1 MSWDANKFCIKN
13 SVTITVCNDL
23 KNDNHLHFQIP
34 VDESAGWKA
43 TGWNLNKPD
52 WTGKLKVV
60 SKGTNLS
67 IKFED
72 RGSMKP
78 YAIVSLI

>member
-1 MSWDANKFCIKN
+1 MP
-13 SVTITVCNDL
+13 
-23 KNDNHLHFQIP
+23 FQIP

-78 YAIVSLI
+78 YAIVSF